1 VQTIY
6 PSRAPVGDLVV
17 RDALFIGPEAP
28 IAEAARRMYLH
39 EVGLLVVGTREH
51 PVGVLSERDV
61 VGALARGLDPAVA
74 PVRAVMTAAMAVADL
89 DESLLDAALQ
99 MLDAGVRHLPVE
111 YEGQV
116 EGVVSIRDLLRPLV
130 YQALLTEQR

>member
-1 VQTIY
+1 
-6 PSRAPVGDLVV
+6 
-17 RDALFIGPEAP
+17 
-28 IAEAARRMYLH
+28 
-39 EVGLLVVGTREH
+39 
-51 PVGVLSERDV
+51 
-61 VGALARGLDPAVA
+61 
-74 PVRAVMTAAMAVADL
+74 MTAAMAVADL

-111 YEGQV
+111 YEGRV